1 MPPSPVLT
9 LRILPISDL
18 TSDAQIPM
26 QESKKYEKEVNMTSP
41 KVNFTIMALMIV
53 KQMKSQKNNSKE
65 LL

>member
-1 MPPSPVLT
+1 
-9 LRILPISDL
+9 
-18 TSDAQIPM
+18 M

>member
-1 MPPSPVLT
+1 